1 MYVDSAVMM
10 GMTGDHNGTG
20 FDNIS
25 YMDCTAANGF
35 FPDLSKV
42 RG

>member
-1 MYVDSAVMM
+1 MM

-20 FDNIS
+20 FDNIQ
-25 YMDCTAANGF
+25 YMVCSPTNSF

-42 RG
+42 MMAD